1 MITNEQAEKMFNQ
14 PTIEAEPTGARRL
27 IIPAFGFAGGKDTK
41 REEWGNNGPF
51 MEDVKGL
58 EFFNDKDQK
67 IQVLKQ
73 KDGCLICYDAP
84 GRKEKVEQYLKDN
97 PHTFQTASQVEK
109 LINFIKEDMENAGQV
124 PDLYD
129 TDVAFAANLK
139 DAPAKAEIVPG
150 MVFSGVK
157 KKEAIQAVMV
167 REGEEFGGATAG
179 KGGAYLRRDSKGDI
193 KMIQKE
199 EFLNAY
205 KITKMPQNNLR
216 QQVKGE

>member
-1 MITNEQAEKMFNQ
+1 
-14 PTIEAEPTGARRL
+14 
-27 IIPAFGFAGGKDTK
+27 
-41 REEWGNNGPF
+41 

-67 IQVLKQ
+67 TQVLKQ

-84 GRKEKVEQYLKDN
+84 GRKEKVEQYLKDH

-109 LINFIKEDMENAGQV
+109 LINFIKKDMENAGQV

-150 MVFSGVK
+150 MVFPV
-157 KKEAIQAVMV
+157 
-167 REGEEFGGATAG
+167 
-179 KGGAYLRRDSKGDI
+179 
-193 KMIQKE
+193 
-199 EFLNAY
+199 
-205 KITKMPQNNLR
+205 
-216 QQVKGE
+216 